1 MLNKIKS
8 LKLLSTDDMNIL
20 IDAFKSH
27 NIYLCKNMSIF
38 SKKGTYKTLG
48 DYNYFETNDN
58 EDIYYLNMFF
68 SSQLRL
74 FIDSDKKILYY
85 SRFFFNNCFIH
96 FIDNIDLILKLIND
110 IKLDNTIDIGTNIIS
125 IQKWFVTYG
134 HYKDEA
140 FNLCNFYNIIKDND
154 IHKYTVLHEYHTD
167 SNVIPPNH
175 YPVNTNYIL
184 IDNYL
189 FINSINAYKFNKQIL
204 KMKKVYLIEHHYIS
218 KMFHSFPLSVTT
230 KILSKVDNNIILDN
244 VFITR
249 NKAVHMPR
257 MLDNF
262 NEIENHLI
270 SLNFTLVNPEL
281 LTYDKFISSIR
292 NANKVVITWGGALTN
307 MIYLKENTKVII
319 LQSKSYEK
327 ENIHLFKK
335 IIDTYKLN
343 ITIIKHS
350 NNMINLSDF
359 NYI

>member
-1 MLNKIKS
+1 MLNKIKE

-20 IDAFKSH
+20 INAFNTN

-38 SKKGTYKTLG
+38 STKGIYKTLG
-48 DYNYFETNDN
+48 DYNYFETNDGEN
-58 EDIYYLNMFF
+58 IYYLNMFF

-110 IKLDNTIDIGTNIIS
+110 IKLDNVIDIGTNIIS
-125 IQKWFVTYG
+125 IQKWFITYG

-140 FNLCNFYNIIKDND
+140 FNLCDFYNIINNSNYM
-154 IHKYTVLHEYHTD
+154 ILHEYHTD
-167 SNVIPPNH
+167 SNVIPPTH
-175 YPVNTNYIL
+175 YPVNINYIT

-189 FINSINAYKFNKQIL
+189 FNDNSINAYKFNKQIL
-204 KMKKVYLIEHHYIS
+204 KMTKVYLIEHHYIS
-218 KMFHSFPLSVTT
+218 KMFHSFPLSITN
-230 KILSKVDNNIILDN
+230 KILSKVDNNININN

-249 NKAVHMPR
+249 NKALHMPR

-262 NEIENHLI
+262 NKIEEYLI

-281 LTYDKFISSIR
+281 LTYGEFISSIR

-307 MIYLKENTKVII
+307 MIYLKKNTKVII
-319 LQSKSYEK
+319 LQSKSYET
-327 ENIHLFKK
+327 ENINLFKK
-335 IIDTYKLN
+335 IIDTYKLD

-350 NNMINLSDF
+350 NNMIKLSDL
-359 NYI
+359 NNI